1 MTTISF
7 TVSTANAALLR
18 EALAH
23 HQGRSVSEVTNADVK
38 EFAARHLRAL
48 VQKYR
53 QAQRD
58 TANPVKTSDPLS

>member
-1 MTTISF
+1 MPTISF
-7 TVSTANAALLR
+7 TVSTANAAVLR

-23 HQGRSVSEVTNADVK
+23 HQGKDISDVTNADVK
-38 EFAARHLRAL
+38 EFAGRHLRAM

-58 TANPVKTSDPLS
+58 AAAPVSKDDPLS